1 MLLPHNMSGTGYAGE
16 HGPTSPDNEF
26 SNNEIAST
34 GIFSTEYRKHEDLK
48 NMLDGN
54 KDVLKLE
61 AMKRIIGMIA
71 KGKDASDL
79 FPAVVKNV
87 VSKNI
92 EVKKL
97 VYVYLVRYAE
107 EQQDLA
113 LLSISTF
120 QRALKDPNQLIRAS
134 ALRVLSSIR
143 VPVIVP
149 IMMLAIRD
157 AVNDMSPYVRK
168 TAAHAIPKLYSLDPE
183 QKDQLIEVLEKL
195 LSDKTTLVMGSAVM
209 AFEEVCPERIDLI
222 HKNYRKLCNLLVDV
236 EEWGQV
242 IIINM
247 LIRYARTQFVDPNKY
262 DDGKEEDDKPFYDS
276 DNSHSKDEEDTAK
289 NAKNYVMDPDHRL
302 LLRNCKP
309 LLQSR
314 NSAVVMGVVQLYY
327 YLAPRS
333 EVNIVA
339 KALIRLTKSHR
350 EIQSVILS
358 TIATLTTRYKGMFE
372 PYLKSFFVR
381 SSDPTH
387 IKLLKLEILT
397 NLSTEGNVSFIL
409 REFQSYV
416 SSSDMDFVG
425 ATIQAIGR
433 CASSISEVTDTCLG
447 KLVSLLSN
455 RNEIIVAESVVVI
468 KKLLQ
473 MQITEHKDIIIDMS
487 RLMDRITVPMARAS
501 ILWLI
506 GEYADKVSKIAP
518 DVLRKVTKTFS
529 NEKDIVKLQTIN
541 LAAKLYLINSKQ
553 TNLLVQYVFNLAKY
567 DTNYDIRDR
576 ARFLRQLIMPAGE
589 KPSYLSKHAKKILLS
604 PKPAP
609 VLQSKF
615 KDRDRYQ
622 LGSLSHYIN
631 ARTIGYHDLPD
642 FPDTVPDP
650 SVRNVENQ
658 MPWQEFNLLKKKKK
672 KKVVKKKSFYSET
685 ESSSAEEAAS
695 VSSASEAGK
704 SDVNGENSASESEAS
719 ESDSGSGSSSSES
732 ESEESGSESVESEN
746 EPKNIIDLDPIP
758 GKEVKKIP
766 NKSKVTE
773 NSVPKTKKVVNS
785 KIENSKKKKASSESE
800 TESET
805 EEESESTE
813 SEEEKKKP
821 AKKTKEQKQK
831 KEVDLLLDLDDFSSE
846 VVPNPGIQ
854 PALFTDM
861 LTPSANNSIKPVDKA
876 NMHIPIDFMTIS
888 AIHTPTKEY
897 ELLNKFSG
905 KGLCATYR
913 FTRSPNLYS
922 AKMTTVELSLHNI
935 SDKEII
941 GIHIPNSKV
950 GSIEIHGFNEIQ
962 PLAPN
967 GRCTASIGIDYN
979 ESTQP
984 AKFELKTK
992 ENSFSLAIKSPIGE
1006 MIQPVLLS
1014 EGEFTTAQSKL
1025 KGMNENTGT
1034 IELSSGHSDEKAV
1047 IQYVYETANVAQV
1060 QNNEVDCKIIRF
1072 SGQTPASKCLVL
1084 VSIQVLTNGKATI
1097 TVNCE
1102 KMIIGSMFFKE
1113 LKEALAK

>member
-1 MLLPHNMSGTGYAGE
+1 MSGGTSYANDHSG
-16 HGPTSPDNEF
+16 TSTETDF
-26 SNNEIAST
+26 SNNDISSA
-34 GIFSTEYRKHEDLK
+34 GIFSTEFRKHEDLK

-71 KGKDASDL
+71 RGKDASDL

-168 TAAHAIPKLYSLDPE
+168 TAAHAIPKLYSLDIE

-247 LIRYARTQFVDPNKY
+247 LIRYARTQFTDPNKY
-262 DDGKEEDDKPFYDS
+262 DDGKEEAEKSFYESDKSDS
-276 DNSHSKDEEDTAK
+276 KSEEDAK
-289 NAKNYVMDPDHRL
+289 NVKSYIMDSDHRL

-327 YLAPRS
+327 YLAPRT
-333 EVNIVA
+333 EVSTVA

-397 NLSTEGNVSFIL
+397 NLATEGNVSFIL

-416 SSSDMDFVG
+416 SSADMEFVA

-455 RNEIIVAESVVVI
+455 RNENIVAESVVVI

-473 MQITEHKDIIIDMS
+473 MQVTEHKDIIIDMS
-487 RLMDRITVPMARAS
+487 RLMDRIAVPMARAS

-506 GEYADKVSKIAP
+506 GEYADKVANIAP
-518 DVLRKVTKTFS
+518 DVLRKVAKTFAT
-529 NEKDIVKLQTIN
+529 EEDIVKLQAVN

-553 TNLLVQYVFNLAKY
+553 TSLLVPYVFNLAKY

-576 ARFLRQLIMPAGE
+576 ARFLRQLIMPSGE
-589 KPSYLSKHAKKILLS
+589 KTPYLSKHAKKILLAS
-604 PKPAP
+604 KPAP
-609 VLQSKF
+609 VLQSRF

-631 ARTIGYHDLPD
+631 ARTVGYHELPE
-642 FPDTVPDP
+642 FPEVAPDT

-658 MPWQEFNLLKKKKK
+658 MPWQEFNFVKKKK

-685 ESSSAEEAAS
+685 ESSSAEGRRKKS
-695 VSSASEAGK
+695 QRNLGRNSDRSRK
-704 SDVNGENSASESEAS
+704 SDSEESESESAAS
-719 ESDSGSGSSSSES
+719 EHETKNIIDLEPDVAKDVGAIKSTPKVPDNSISKTNSKKAPVSNSKGSSSKQKKKVSSESESSSSES
-732 ESEESGSESVESEN
+732 EDDESE
-746 EPKNIIDLDPIP
+746 
-758 GKEVKKIP
+758 
-766 NKSKVTE
+766 
-773 NSVPKTKKVVNS
+773 
-785 KIENSKKKKASSESE
+785 SSESE
-800 TESET
+800 
-805 EEESESTE
+805 
-813 SEEEKKKP
+813 EEEKKVP
-821 AKKTKEQKQK
+821 VKKKKEQKQK
-831 KEVDLLLDLDDFSSE
+831 PKEIDLLLDLDDFTTNE
-846 VVPNPGIQ
+846 NGANPVLQ
-854 PALFTDM
+854 PAVFSEILT
-861 LTPSANNSIKPVDKA
+861 LTPSANNIKATEKS
-876 NMHIPIDFMTIS
+876 NTTLIPNDLKTVS
-888 AIHTPTKEY
+888 AAFTPMQEI
-897 ELLNKFSG
+897 ELLNKFHG
-905 KGLCATYR
+905 KGLSATYR

-922 AKMTTVELSLHNI
+922 SKMTTIELVFKNS
-935 SDKEII
+935 SDKEIK
-941 GIHIPNSKV
+941 GIHIPTTKV
-950 GSIEIHGFNEIQ
+950 GSIEIHGFSEIET
-962 PLAPN
+962 LNPN
-967 GRCTASIGIDYN
+967 SSSTVSIGIDYN

-984 AKFELKTK
+984 AKFVLKAN
-992 ENSFSLAIKSPIGE
+992 ENSYNLVIKAPIGE
-1006 MIQPVLLS
+1006 ILQPVLLS
-1014 EGEFTTAQSKL
+1014 EGEFTAAQSKL
-1025 KGMNENTGT
+1025 KGMNENSGT
-1034 IELSSGHSDEKAV
+1034 VELSSGHSDDKAIV
-1047 IQYVYETANVAQV
+1047 QYVYQASNVAQV
-1060 QNNEVDCKIIRF
+1060 QNNDSECPIIRF

-1084 VSIQVLTNGKATI
+1084 ISIHTLSNGKATV